1 MDRIALVTGASSG
14 FGLLVSLELALCGF
28 QVIATMRNIEKQK
41 LLLAEA
47 KALGVDHLIT
57 VYKLD
62 VTCNDSI
69 KEMELLLGKI
79 GRIDVLVNNAGYASG
94 GFVEEIPLEEYKKQF
109 DTNVFGAIA
118 VTQAALPIM
127 RKQQSGKII
136 NISSISGKVAFP
148 GLSPYVASKH
158 ALEGWSECLRLE
170 VKPFGV
176 DVVLVEPGS
185 YKTNIWSSGKQV
197 AKASLLPESPYY
209 QTMKKIESHLEQGAG
224 SFGDPRDVAKKIA
237 RIAEQKHP
245 TLRYPIGKGV
255 KFAVL
260 LKNAV
265 SWKVWETFILSR
277 LK

>member
-109 DTNVFGAIA
+109 DTNVFG
-118 VTQAALPIM
+118 
-127 RKQQSGKII
+127 
-136 NISSISGKVAFP
+136 
-148 GLSPYVASKH
+148 
-158 ALEGWSECLRLE
+158 
-170 VKPFGV
+170 
-176 DVVLVEPGS
+176 
-185 YKTNIWSSGKQV
+185 
-197 AKASLLPESPYY
+197 
-209 QTMKKIESHLEQGAG
+209 
-224 SFGDPRDVAKKIA
+224 
-237 RIAEQKHP
+237 
-245 TLRYPIGKGV
+245 
-255 KFAVL
+255 
-260 LKNAV
+260 
-265 SWKVWETFILSR
+265 
-277 LK
+277 